1 MFVVTLPKDLARDP
15 LTFAK
20 QAKKAGADLLEVRGD
35 ITPSVPAFESPLPL
49 IVTPRGHYELLESLS
64 ARYVDLDHK
73 EECQMPHKVSV
84 IRSFHDFEKTPSLK
98 ELDACFQS
106 LHAQKADIVKIATKV
121 RSFRDI
127 VTLSELQ
134 QRRDGRKQH
143 VILGMGPRAH
153 LLRLLSPLRN
163 ALTYTYLEE
172 GQQSAPGQLPLDFY
186 RYTRHV
192 RNPAI
197 FGLIGGTDIV
207 SLSPLIH
214 NALFDRAGIDAL
226 YALFLTEDLHDVFE
240 NAETLG
246 IRGFSVTMPFKQ
258 DVMGFVSELDP
269 LAKDLETIN
278 TVVRGDKGWK
288 GYCTDVT
295 GITEGYPFLR
305 SCSRAAILGSG
316 GVVPA
321 AIRAC
326 KECGIKDITIFA
338 RNVQARESLA
348 DGLEVRSEPLG
359 AAANTSTDVVICAV
373 PSDVVLPLP
382 SHHGSAYAIDLR
394 YGHETN
400 FLQSARTAGYATHD
414 GLPMLIHQA
423 LAQFKL
429 FTGTDPDSGALPFL
443 LSLLNHHGK
452 Q

>member
-20 QAKKAGADLLEVRGD
+20 KAQEAGADLLEIRGD
-35 ITPSVPAFESPLPL
+35 VTPDVPAFLSPLPL
-49 IVTPRGHYELLESLS
+49 ILTPRGHYALLKSFQ

-73 EECQMPHKVSV
+73 EKCQVQHGISV
-84 IRSFHDFEKTPSLK
+84 IRSYHDFEKTPSLD
-98 ELDACFQS
+98 ELEARFEA
-106 LHAQKADIVKIATKV
+106 LKAQGADIVKIATKV
-121 RSFRDI
+121 RSLRDI

-134 QRRDGRKQH
+134 QRRGGRKQH
-143 VILGMGPRAH
+143 VILGMGPHAH

-172 GQQSAPGQLPLDFY
+172 GQQSAPGQPPLDFY

-197 FGLIGGTDIV
+197 FGLIGGPDV
-207 SLSPLIH
+207 ASLSPLIH

-226 YALFLTEDLHDVFE
+226 YALFLMEDLHDVFE
-240 NAETLG
+240 NTEVLG
-246 IRGFSVTMPFKQ
+246 IRGFSVTTPFKQ
-258 DVMGFVSELDP
+258 DVMGFVSKLDP
-269 LAKDLETIN
+269 LAKDLQTVN
-278 TVVRGDKGWK
+278 TVVRGDEGWK

-295 GITEGYPFLR
+295 GVTEGYPFLR

-321 AIRAC
+321 IVRAC
-326 KECGIKDITIFA
+326 RECGIEDITIFA
-338 RNVQARESLA
+338 RNVQARQSLA
-348 DGLEVRSEPLG
+348 DTLKVRGEPLET
-359 AAANTSTDVVICAV
+359 AKNASVDIIICAI
-373 PSDVVLPLP
+373 PSDAALPLP
-382 SHHGSAYAIDLR
+382 QPAGEAHAIDLR
-394 YGHETN
+394 YGKETQ
-400 FLQSARTAGYATHD
+400 FLRDARTAGYATHD

-429 FTGTDPDSGALPFL
+429 FIGTDPDSGALPFL
-443 LSLLNHHGK
+443 LSLLDSHGK

>member
-1 MFVVTLPKDLARDP
+1 MFVVTLPKDSAHDP
-15 LTFAK
+15 LAFAK
-20 QAKKAGADLLEVRGD
+20 QAKKVGADLLEVRGD
-35 ITPSVPAFESPLPL
+35 VTPSVPAFESPLPL
-49 IVTPRGHYELLESLS
+49 IATPRGHYALLENLQ

-73 EECQMPHKVSV
+73 EEYPVPRGVSV
-84 IRSFHDFEKTPSLK
+84 IRSFHDFEKTPSLE
-98 ELDACFQS
+98 ELDIRFQS
-106 LHAQKADIVKIATKV
+106 LHAQGADIVKIATKV
-121 RSFRDI
+121 RSLRDI
-127 VTLSELQ
+127 VTLLDLQ
-134 QRRDGRKQH
+134 RHKDGRSRH

-197 FGLIGGTDIV
+197 FGLIGGTDIK

-214 NALFDRAGIDAL
+214 NALFDRAGIDAF

-240 NAETLG
+240 SAETLG
-246 IRGFSVTMPFKQ
+246 IRGFSVTAPFKQ
-258 DVMGFVSELDP
+258 NVMEFVSKLDP
-269 LAKDLETIN
+269 LAKDLQTVN
-278 TVVRGDKGWK
+278 TVVHGDKGWK
-288 GYCTDVT
+288 GYCTDVA

-316 GVVPA
+316 GVVSA

-338 RNVQARESLA
+338 RNAQARESLA
-348 DGLEVRSEPLG
+348 DALKVRSEPLG
-359 AAANTSTDVVICAV
+359 AAANTSADVVICAV

-382 SHHGSAYAIDLR
+382 SHHGLAYAIDLR

-414 GLPMLIHQA
+414 GLLMLIHQA

-429 FTGTDPDSGALPFL
+429 FTGTEPDFGALSFL
-443 LSLLNHHGK
+443 LSLLDHHGK